1 MQALGTTF
9 DHLTKVRVSST
20 NYSYYIQNAK
30 FYLIGTVAEVKKG
43 QDFLNSNLLETGKIA
58 SFVIDSNQYD
68 LENPDV
74 ADYFKN
80 KLEKDLKENQLVCYV
95 DEHVEPRS
103 ENLPRYAGNQQRNKI
118 RGTFNTRNVGCLRI

>member
-80 KLEKDLKENQLVCYV
+80 KLEKLN
-95 DEHVEPRS
+95 VE
-103 ENLPRYAGNQQRNKI
+103 LTQRDVLACI
-118 RGTFNTRNVGCLRI
+118 LELL